1 MSYFRPDVLFWKP
14 FGETGHAH
22 GPGDQKAKPEPR
34 LPPELFLQ
42 DQDGEKN
49 GQKDAS
55 TNDIVAEIEDHVDYY
70 NNWRPQA
77 GLGRR
82 TRV

>member
-14 FGETGHAH
+14 LGENGHAH

-34 LPPELFLQ
+34 LPLEFFLQ

-49 GQKDAS
+49 GQKNAEFIDRDDDAHLS
-55 TNDIVAEIEDHVDYY
+55 
-70 NNWRPQA
+70 
-77 GLGRR
+77 LGDRVVIAKPR
-82 TRV
+82 TRRGKAG